1 MRERGRGRGRGR
13 RSSRHVRMGSEN
25 GDRERQKRTL
35 LGPAESALSL
45 AHLVA
50 GAHEHLAKALLLP
63 RRKHEDARQVVVIP
77 AHLLLAE
84 EADDLVCRRSGSGSG
99 SGSVIRGISVRGIS
113 IRGGVAVEARVGDGG
128 GRAVRDEQVVEEGR
142 DVVEDGFGVEEEL
155 CEEAQVLG
163 IQLVLFPVNLVQ
175 RVVVFGVD
183 LDPRR
188 RGAAQS
194 TGALG
199 RVD

>member
-1 MRERGRGRGRGR
+1 MRERGRGRGKGR

-84 EADDLVCRRSGSGSG
+84 EADDLVLRCSGSGSG
-99 SGSVIRGISVRGIS
+99 IGARGVSVRGTS

-128 GRAVRDEQVVEEGR
+128 GRAVRDEQVVEEGC

-155 CEEAQVLG
+155 CEEAQVLR